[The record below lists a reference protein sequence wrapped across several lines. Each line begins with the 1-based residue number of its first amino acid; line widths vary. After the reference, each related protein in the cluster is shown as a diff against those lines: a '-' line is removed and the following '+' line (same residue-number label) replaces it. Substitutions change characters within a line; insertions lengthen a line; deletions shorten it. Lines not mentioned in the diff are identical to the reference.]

1 VEDKLTALV
10 LGANGLIGEIIVDLL
25 LKNDKYNM
33 VFAVSRKGVNK
44 ESPKLVQI
52 FADMHNV
59 EEKIKD
65 IRVDVLFSCIGSTQ
79 AKSPNKDEYYKI
91 DHDYPILVS
100 TLLKKNGCNAVC
112 LVSSIGANAQS
123 KNFYLR
129 LKGQVEQSIM
139 ALGFESTYIFRPS
152 LLMGK
157 RKEHRL
163 LETVT
168 QKLSPLFNMLMI
180 GPWRNFKS
188 ISAESVARAMIHT
201 ASLRTSG
208 VHIYQTE
215 EIKKLA

>member
-10 LGANGLIGEIIVDLL
+10 LGANGLIGEIVVDLL

-52 FADMHNV
+52 FADMNNA

-100 TLLKKNGCNAVC
+100 TLLKKNGCSTVC

-123 KNFYLR
+123 KNFYLK
-129 LKGQVEQSIM
+129 LKGQVEQSLL
-139 ALGFESTYIFRPS
+139 ALGFESTHIFRPS

-157 RKEHRL
+157 RKERRFF
-163 LETVT
+163 EIAT

-180 GPWRNFKS
+180 GSWKKFRS

-201 ASLRTSG
+201 ASLRTNG